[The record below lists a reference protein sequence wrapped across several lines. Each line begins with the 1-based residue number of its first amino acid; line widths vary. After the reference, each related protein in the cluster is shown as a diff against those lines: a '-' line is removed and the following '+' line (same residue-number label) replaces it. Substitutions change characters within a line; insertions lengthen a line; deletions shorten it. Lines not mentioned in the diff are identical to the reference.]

1 MIGQLPPYA
10 LAAPVFRFK
19 ALASH
24 AGRAALGGDREIALT
39 CFAIARL
46 AVGNLPPYM
55 LAPGDL
61 ASRVANTKQW
71 LASLNLSNA
80 ARSAAT
86 HAIDAIGT
94 GDRRAAVAALSTLL
108 EVEVTQLDQAS
119 IAEMYELM
127 GELSG
132 S

>member
-1 MIGQLPPYA
+1 MIGHLPPYA

-24 AGRAALGGDREIALT
+24 AGRAALGGDREISLA

-80 ARSAAT
+80 ARTAAT

-108 EVEVTQLDQAS
+108 EAAVTQLDQAS
-119 IAEMYELM
+119 IAEMHELM

>member
-24 AGRAALGGDREIALT
+24 AGRAALGGDREISLA

-61 ASRVANTKQW
+61 ASRVANTKQG

-80 ARSAAT
+80 ARTAAT

-108 EVEVTQLDQAS
+108 EAAVTQLDQAS
-119 IAEMYELM
+119 IAEMHELM

>member
-1 MIGQLPPYA
+1 
-10 LAAPVFRFK
+10 
-19 ALASH
+19 
-24 AGRAALGGDREIALT
+24 
-39 CFAIARL
+39 
-46 AVGNLPPYM
+46 M
-55 LAPGDL
+55 LAPSDL

-94 GDRRAAVAALSTLL
+94 GDRRVAVAALSTLL
-108 EVEVTQLDQAS
+108 EAAVTQLDQAS
-119 IAEMYELM
+119 IAEMHELM

>member
-55 LAPGDL
+55 LAPSDL
-61 ASRVANTKQW
+61 ANRVANTKQW

-94 GDRRAAVAALSTLL
+94 GDRRTAVAALSTLL
-108 EVEVTQLDQAS
+108 EVAVTQLDQAS
-119 IAEMYELM
+119 IAEMHELM

>member
-19 ALASH
+19 ALVSH
-24 AGRAALGGDREIALT
+24 AGRAALGGNREIALT

-46 AVGNLPPYM
+46 AAGTLPPYM
-55 LAPGDL
+55 LAAGDL
-61 ASRVANTKQW
+61 GSRVANTRQW

-94 GDRRAAVAALSTLL
+94 GDRRATVSALSTLL
-108 EVEVTQLDQAS
+108 EAAVTQLDQAS
-119 IAEMYELM
+119 VAEMHELM